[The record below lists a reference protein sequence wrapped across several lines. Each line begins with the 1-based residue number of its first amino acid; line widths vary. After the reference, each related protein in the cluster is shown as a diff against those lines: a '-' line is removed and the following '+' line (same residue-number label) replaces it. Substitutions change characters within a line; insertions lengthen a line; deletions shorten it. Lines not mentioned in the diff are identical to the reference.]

1 MLINPIIYINTFV
14 SLSFVLGFPPTT
26 VVYVKAMKGKRFRK
40 NGHIV
45 PLCLLYTFLIKKTT
59 TTHTIFGHNVCV
71 SKKS

>member
-45 PLCLLYTFLIKKTT
+45 PLCLLYIFLKKKT
-59 TTHTIFGHNVCV
+59 TTHTIFSHNVCV
-71 SKKS
+71 FIKS